1 MISALKLPFYFDPQ
15 SLKNDLSK
23 FDGADWTPHFNTQ
36 YYEGDWSGIA
46 LRAVRGAKLG
56 GLYPDPAAAAEGYED
71 TAHLLRC
78 DYLPEVLKTFECEM
92 ESVRLLRLG
101 ARARIREHRD
111 YKMSFEDGIARFHI
125 PVQTDPQIEFSLDR
139 KIVEMK
145 EGEAWYLNLNLPH
158 SVVNHGASVRVHLVF
173 DCVVN
178 DWLRGFFK

>member
-1 MISALKLPFYFDPQ
+1 MIFALKLPFYFDPQ

-23 FDGADWTPHFNTQ
+23 FGVEHWTPHFNTQ

-46 LRAVRGAKLG
+46 LRSVPDARLG
-56 GLYPDPAAAAEGYED
+56 GLYPDPAAAEGYED

-78 DYLPEVLKTFECEM
+78 DYLPEVLQTFQCAM

-101 ARARIREHRD
+101 AQARIREHRD
-111 YKMSFEDGIARFHI
+111 YKMSLEDGIARFHI
-125 PVQTDPQIEFSLDR
+125 PIVTNPQVKFYLDR

-158 SVVNHGASVRVHLVF
+158 SVVNHGSNTRVHLVF

-178 DWLRGFFK
+178 DWLRDFFK